1 LVDSGEVP
9 RSWDGADL
17 CPRDTEQ
24 QVSRAGIGSCAPS
37 PQRSWRGSVH
47 RERAWQPSAS
57 PKIDTSG
64 DQPLGVLLVDCL
76 PSNTE
81 RLGPLILR
89 FLPFTAQSL

>member
-17 CPRDTEQ
+17 CPRDTE
-24 QVSRAGIGSCAPS
+24 
-37 PQRSWRGSVH
+37 
-47 RERAWQPSAS
+47 
-57 PKIDTSG
+57 
-64 DQPLGVLLVDCL
+64 
-76 PSNTE
+76 